1 MQKLFFTVLLVVAVL
16 VTIRLYRQKEAET
29 AAQTAVEEI
38 LSFKEEVAAPAADPA
53 EPSAEFEEEHPEITS
68 GDEETLIEE

>member
-16 VTIRLYRQKEAET
+16 VTIRLYRQKKPKPQPKPLLKKFCPSKKKLPSLPPT
-29 AAQTAVEEI
+29 
-38 LSFKEEVAAPAADPA
+38 PA

>member
-29 AAQTAVEEI
+29 AVEEI
-38 LSFKEEVAAPAADPA
+38 LSVKEEVAAPAADPA